1 MRRFIMFLILNV
13 AGVGGVGY
21 LQANLFDWDGFRTQV
36 SSFVYR
42 STGYSPH
49 K

>member
-1 MRRFIMFLILNV
+1 MRRFITYLILNV
-13 AGVGGVGY
+13 AGVSSVGY

-36 SSFVYR
+36 SSLGWR
-42 STGYSPH
+42 STGYSSH